1 MVGKGRI
8 ALILGVIAGLVIGGL
23 IGYSLSP
30 AKEVKGT
37 EVTVNAKG
45 DVIWMLPGRRALDPE
60 VFGTPDNPLKTNLLP
75 LEMRGVS
82 EDGRSFT
89 TTTAPGPF
97 SNNVKKITG
106 EISLSVRDMTPTDT
120 PASKDEASMVA
131 TFTDPSGKNTY
142 RVVLEKLIPVG
153 PEHQFFGGVGTD
165 VYMHGTTEIGTPL
178 MPSMFSYV
186 TLWGYGDIYLNGKL
200 VDSKRVIHLMVTERL
215 RDDNFKLG
223 FEPAKPS
230 ELEIHLI
237 LPPTKVTPDGP
248 VDSPVPTGFTLPNGV
263 EQPFIHVNFYG
274 VSMDGDKFL

>member
-1 MVGKGRI
+1 MVGISRTT
-8 ALILGVIAGLVIGGL
+8 LIFGVIAALVIGGL
-23 IGYSLSP
+23 IGFSLSP
-30 AKEVKGT
+30 AKEIKGT
-37 EVTVNAKG
+37 EVTVNAKD
-45 DVIWMLPGRRALDPE
+45 DVIWMLPGKRALDPE

-82 EDGRSFT
+82 EDGKSF

-106 EISLSVRDMTPTDT
+106 EISLSIKDITPTDS
-120 PASKDEASMVA
+120 PASKDDATLVA

-142 RVVLEKLIPVG
+142 RVVLERLIPVG

-186 TLWGYGDIYLNGKL
+186 TLWGYGDLYVNDQL

-215 RDDNFKLG
+215 RDDNLNLG
-223 FEPAKPS
+223 FDPAKPS

-237 LPPTKVTPDGP
+237 MPPSKVTPNGP
-248 VDSPVPTGFTLPNGV
+248 VDSPVPTGFVLPNGV

-274 VSMDGDKFL
+274 VSIEGDRFV